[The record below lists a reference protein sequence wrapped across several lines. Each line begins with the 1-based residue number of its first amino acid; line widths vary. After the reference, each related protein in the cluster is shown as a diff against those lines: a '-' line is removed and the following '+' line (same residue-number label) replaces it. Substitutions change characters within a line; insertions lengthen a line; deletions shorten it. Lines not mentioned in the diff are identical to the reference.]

1 MIGFL
6 PFALTDETV
15 TSLSALIFVVSFTF
29 SCEKEK
35 IENRAMKIEDTIF
48 FFALGT
54 WYLAL
59 GFNKIFIRK
68 KLLQIKR
75 GNYSLVKNKNVC
87 FL

>member
-1 MIGFL
+1 VIGFL

-15 TSLSALIFVVSFTF
+15 TSLSALTFVVSFTF

-35 IENRAMKIEDTIF
+35 IENREMKIEDTIF
-48 FFALGT
+48 FLLGT

-68 KLLQIKR
+68 KYYK
-75 GNYSLVKNKNVC
+75 
-87 FL
+87 